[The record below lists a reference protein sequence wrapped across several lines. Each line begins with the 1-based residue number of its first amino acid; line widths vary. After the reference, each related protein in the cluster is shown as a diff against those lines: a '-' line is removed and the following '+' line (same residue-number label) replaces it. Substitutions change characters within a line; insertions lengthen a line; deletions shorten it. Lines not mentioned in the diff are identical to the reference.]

1 MLEFKVYLSWSGI
14 VSIIFA
20 LVTSYGACSYF
31 GFVVSPLHN
40 FIPFLLLGIGVDDMF
55 VIVRT
60 IDYIKRNS
68 QTYFNT
74 GNLRI
79 NGATNED
86 KGIYCHQNDIISRV
100 EILYSKR
107 SII

>member
-1 MLEFKVYLSWSGI
+1 MLVFKVYLSWSGI

-60 IDYIKRNS
+60 IDYMKRKS
-68 QTYFNT
+68 HTYFNT

-86 KGIYCHQNDIISRV
+86 KGIYCHQICAAITC
-100 EILYSKR
+100 IFPIPKGA
-107 SII
+107 